1 MLARL
6 WHGITPVAKSDAY
19 LGLMQ
24 SVAIPDY
31 RAIAGNLAAH
41 VLRRIEGDVAHFQ
54 MLTFWTDL
62 AAVKA
67 FAGEDHLAAKYYDF
81 DRAYLL
87 ELEPLVTMYDVF
99 Q

>member
-6 WHGITPVAKSDAY
+6 WHGVTPLAKSNAY

-41 VLRRIEGDVAHFQ
+41 ALRRIDGDVAHFQ

-62 AAVKA
+62 EAVKA
-67 FAGEDHLAAKYYDF
+67 FAGDDYLAARYYDF
-81 DRAYLL
+81 DQAYLL